1 MHTMNLAT
9 DIFLSCL
16 GNMVQLKLVYQ
27 QRTGEARADTPA
39 SREAQQL
46 EKDRGDAAVS
56 LL

>member
-1 MHTMNLAT
+1 MHTMNLDTA
-9 DIFLSCL
+9 IFISCL
-16 GNMVQLKLVYQ
+16 GNMVQLKPVYQ

-39 SREAQQL
+39 SREVQQQ